1 MELTNLNDIN
11 IENKVRVMLVD
22 DHSMMRDSLKMYLQN
37 DPDIQVIAEAS
48 NGEEAVKLAS
58 KLVLDV
64 IIMDI
69 AMPIMNGLDA
79 TKKIRST
86 DRNIAILVL
95 TVHND
100 IDYILK
106 ILEFGAAGYLTK
118 NIRGEDLIHAVHL
131 VASGESL
138 FSREVTRVITEHA
151 LRYPLKTAVTNFNE
165 KLSNREMEIFKLV
178 AGGMS
183 NKQIALK
190 LDINLRTVKTHL
202 NSIFTKLRSGSRTQ
216 AIIVGLKQG
225 LVKLEEIN

>member
-1 MELTNLNDIN
+1 MEQTNLIETNL
-11 IENKVRVMLVD
+11 ENKVRVMLVD
-22 DHSMMRDSLKMYLQN
+22 DHSLMRNSLKMYLQN
-37 DPDIQVIAEAS
+37 DPDIQVVAEAS
-48 NGEEAVKLAS
+48 NGDEAVKLAS
-58 KLVLDV
+58 KLIPDV

-69 AMPIMNGLDA
+69 AMPKMNGLDA
-79 TKKIRST
+79 TKKIKSI

-95 TVHND
+95 TVHSD

-138 FSREVTRVITEHA
+138 FSKEVTRVITEQA
-151 LRYPLKTAVTNFNE
+151 LHYPLKIAATSLNE

-190 LDINLRTVKTHL
+190 LEINLRTVKTHL
-202 NSIFTKLRSGSRTQ
+202 CSIFTKLGVFSRTQ

-225 LVKLEEIN
+225 FVKLEEIN